1 MKKRIQIYN
10 HPNEPYLEMLEIGAN
25 ETPLQRYERF
35 FLNRIKFRQIMG
47 ITEPVKRQI
56 IIKKVEWI

>member
-10 HPNEPYLEMLEIGAN
+10 HLNEPYLEMLKIGAN
-25 ETPLQRYERF
+25 ETPLQRYKRF